1 MTHND
6 TPGHA
11 RSNVTPHPAES
22 AAAEPCQ
29 GVLFSGISIMECVSK
44 SGANFIVTLRQ
55 IRTRIRIRICLSAVL
70 KSHLQS
76 LQHFRTRN
84 IYSLSLQ
91 RRVHGSLCLF
101 ISNLALTSGAVQHG
115 RLWMRITT
123 ATGEERGL
131 S

>member
-55 IRTRIRIRICLSAVL
+55 FELEFAFESVCR
-70 KSHLQS
+70 
-76 LQHFRTRN
+76 
-84 IYSLSLQ
+84 
-91 RRVHGSLCLF
+91 LC
-101 ISNLALTSGAVQHG
+101 
-115 RLWMRITT
+115 
-123 ATGEERGL
+123 
-131 S
+131 